1 MPHDYTARQV
11 RIALIQGREQGSP
24 TADLDYTVARIREA
38 ATSGAQIVC
47 TQELVIH
54 PTSAE
59 RRTLSFLI

>member
-38 ATSGAQIVC
+38 ATSGAQIPS
-47 TQELVIH
+47 LW
-54 PTSAE
+54 SANPDQCP
-59 RRTLSFLI
+59 IPA